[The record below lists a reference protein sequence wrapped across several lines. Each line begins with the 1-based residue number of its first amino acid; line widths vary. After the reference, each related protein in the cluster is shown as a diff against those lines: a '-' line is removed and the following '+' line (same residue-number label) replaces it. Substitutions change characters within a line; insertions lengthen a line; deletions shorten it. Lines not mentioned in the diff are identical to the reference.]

1 MNSDLVRFS
10 KPPTGNF
17 EFISD
22 GLNVFMLLATHLLDL
37 RIIQYIVRARYSVR

>member
-22 GLNVFMLLATHLLDL
+22 GLNTLFIKMDRSKKCLK
-37 RIIQYIVRARYSVR
+37 IIT